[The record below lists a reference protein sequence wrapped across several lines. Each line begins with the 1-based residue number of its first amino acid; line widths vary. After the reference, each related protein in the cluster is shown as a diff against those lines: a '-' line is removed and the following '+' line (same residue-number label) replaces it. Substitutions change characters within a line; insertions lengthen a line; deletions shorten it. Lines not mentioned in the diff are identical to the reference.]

1 MLLTVEISLELA
13 VNKELL
19 VKNQVLHQVKIELDH
34 NHQWMSRVKD
44 NKTKDRKIIKIKR
57 KVGILTSEATV
68 IKKCL
73 TQVVTDK

>member
-1 MLLTVEISLELA
+1 MLLTGATSLVLA

-44 NKTKDRKIIKIKR
+44 NKTKDQIIKIKR
-57 KVGILTSEATV
+57 KVGILTSATV

>member
-1 MLLTVEISLELA
+1 MLLTGATSLVLA

-44 NKTKDRKIIKIKR
+44 NNKTKDQIIKIKR
-57 KVGILTSEATV
+57 KVGILTSATL